1 MADISLAKSP
11 PEKTRLSGFV
21 DGFTEWSL
29 NWVPDSMVFVL
40 VLTVIV
46 YGLAIAV
53 TNHGPLQLI
62 DDYAKGAWVLL
73 SFSMQMSLLLITGF
87 AVADAKIVKN
97 AIIAF
102 ISWPKTRTGTVLL
115 YIITCSVLWW
125 AHWGIGTMASIIMG
139 REIAARRGDLKLHY
153 PFMAAVAYGVVVF
166 SNGPSQSAQLLV
178 ATPGH
183 FMEKV
188 TGIIP
193 LTQTAFSPF
202 LLTTMLILLV
212 TYPIVLLAM
221 MPKAENSVGLDE
233 KTAAEFMRADAEEKI
248 DRPLRPAE
256 KWDRSRW
263 LQSFVA
269 LGGLIWMARYI
280 MDKGV
285 GQLNL
290 DTLNFI
296 FLFIGM
302 MLHGSPQ
309 SFINSIKKA
318 VPAVYGIIIQFPMYA
333 GIFGMIQHSGLAG
346 TLAHFFV
353 SISTTRTFPWIVFL
367 YTGIVDFFVPSGGAK
382 FAIEAPYLFPA
393 AQQLGVSQPQVVVAY
408 TAGSLWVNLVQPF
421 WALPILASFKV
432 RFQDIL
438 PYTFAVFV
446 LNFVVFSAM
455 LLIFP
460 NGF

>member
-1 MADISLAKSP
+1 MADISLEKSP

-46 YGLAIAV
+46 YGLAIAM

-221 MPKAENSVGLDE
+221 MPKAENSIGLDE
-233 KTAAEFMRADAEEKI
+233 KTAAEFRRADAEEKI
-248 DRPLRPAE
+248 DRPLRRP
-256 KWDRSRW
+256 RS
-263 LQSFVA
+263 
-269 LGGLIWMARYI
+269 GTG
-280 MDKGV
+280 
-285 GQLNL
+285 
-290 DTLNFI
+290 
-296 FLFIGM
+296 
-302 MLHGSPQ
+302 H
-309 SFINSIKKA
+309 
-318 VPAVYGIIIQFPMYA
+318 A
-333 GIFGMIQHSGLAG
+333 GCRASSL
-346 TLAHFFV
+346 
-353 SISTTRTFPWIVFL
+353 S
-367 YTGIVDFFVPSGGAK
+367 
-382 FAIEAPYLFPA
+382 A
-393 AQQLGVSQPQVVVAY
+393 A
-408 TAGSLWVNLVQPF
+408 
-421 WALPILASFKV
+421 
-432 RFQDIL
+432 
-438 PYTFAVFV
+438 
-446 LNFVVFSAM
+446 
-455 LLIFP
+455 
-460 NGF
+460 